1 MSAILAFFSAILYG
15 VADFSGGYATRKN
28 SVFSVMLLSQ
38 AAGAIVALVAAPLLG
53 SGAPTLADLLWGLA
67 AGAGGSLGLALLYRG
82 LSLYTAAI
90 VSPISALVG
99 ALVPAVF
106 GALLG
111 ERPSGLALAGVAVCL
126 PAILLLSYDEGGSQD
141 KAKLRSSFLYGAI
154 SGIGF
159 GFGFFFVAI
168 SRTSSGSGLW
178 PLVAARAASL
188 TVAASIIVLGRRG
201 FAVVKRDRP
210 PALLAGAADMGANIC
225 FLVAS
230 RSELLI
236 LVTLITSLYPAPTV
250 VLARIFQGQRISPQ
264 RAAGICLAIAGVALI
279 GLRR

>member
-38 AAGAIVALVAAPLLG
+38 AAGAVVALVAAPLLG
-53 SGAPTLADLLWGLA
+53 PNSPAIADLLWGLA
-67 AGAGGSLGLALLYRG
+67 AGFGGSLGLALLYRG

-99 ALVPAVF
+99 AIVPAAF
-106 GALLG
+106 GAIMG

-126 PAILLLSYDEGGSQD
+126 PALLLLSYEKGEAKD
-141 KAKLRSSFLYGAI
+141 KAKLRSSFLYGAV

-159 GFGFFFVAI
+159 GFFFIAV
-168 SRTSSGSGLW
+168 SRSSSGSGLW

-188 TVAASIIVLGRRG
+188 AVAASIIVFGRKG
-201 FAVVKRDRP
+201 FSVAKPDRP
-210 PALLAGAADMGANIC
+210 VALLAGAADMGANIC
-225 FLVAS
+225 FLVAT

-250 VLARIFQGQRISPQ
+250 VLARVFQGQRISPP
-264 RAAGICLAIAGVALI
+264 RAAGLALAIAGIALI
-279 GLRR
+279 GLR